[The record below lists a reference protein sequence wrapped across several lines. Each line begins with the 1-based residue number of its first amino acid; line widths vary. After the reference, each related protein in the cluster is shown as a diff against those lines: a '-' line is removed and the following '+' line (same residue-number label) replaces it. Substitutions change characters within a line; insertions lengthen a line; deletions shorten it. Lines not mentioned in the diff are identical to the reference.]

1 MFRYKVSLR
10 RNEEVRLC
18 LYICVVLRWYR
29 VDSRMA
35 EVAASVERLP
45 SELSNGT
52 QCSLE
57 GPNGLEQHLQENG
70 EVNLP
75 EESGYIEF
83 TNGYQ
88 QSSSESDSD
97 DTSDA
102 SDNEEVSVP
111 EDTDGEQRCMEDATL
126 NQWVL
131 NTFVPVCVSLLDH
144 CGDENVIAS
153 VVQADLTELSNIL
166 QKFCDQHQG
175 SPSTTAS
182 AAAPLSP
189 ANSSSLLRSN
199 NFAFTENLTPL
210 ADGCMSLKVL
220 RSAATSLIPPLL
232 SEITHKYS
240 YELWTSIVDTVRKLI
255 LQVEACVSFLNPS
268 EDLNIYGEIF
278 TDQRKSQLNK
288 AATPPPVYKVH
299 SLSRDVKPANDRPA
313 VRLSGSNIV
322 STTTQPITIAELE
335 RHCRDTSESSFTQK
349 NAFTR
354 SLDSDSKLYSGMRLS
369 TICDDTFDE
378 EPTYVRPGNMR
389 RTTISL
395 SHKEVAHLFLDKRRS
410 SSVTVTPNPVAL
422 SLIDS
427 TRSTLHLSPVLS
439 RKYEEVDDHGEQL
452 RKLHQALLK
461 GFEHQAAS
469 NDEEVVEEVAEN
481 LTVKKEAPS
490 TLCVN
495 KGTTSAATAT
505 VDTANADREDCSSRN
520 STFSSSGSRSSGAY
534 DNSEMPKAPSPEN
547 IKSPQ
552 RHTSPPPSNS
562 APTTPIRLIKKTMQ
576 RVVSHSFEYNAKR
589 SPSRKKSRKS
599 IRPTSTFFDV
609 SDLVDENQM
618 IISVELGKKRSSFS
632 KSQLMFCRLSLVQSL
647 QRKIL
652 RKRLLKYQL

>member
-1 MFRYKVSLR
+1 
-10 RNEEVRLC
+10 
-18 LYICVVLRWYR
+18 
-29 VDSRMA
+29 MA
-35 EVAASVERLP
+35 EVAVSVVERLP

-52 QCSLE
+52 KCSLDS
-57 GPNGLEQHLQENG
+57 PNGSEPHLQENG
-70 EVNLP
+70 EEPSLP
-75 EESGYIEF
+75 EESGYIQF

-88 QSSSESDSD
+88 QSSSDSDSD
-97 DTSDA
+97 DSSDV
-102 SDNEEVSVP
+102 SDNEEVSVL
-111 EDTDGEQRCMEDATL
+111 EDTDGEQRCVEDATL

-131 NTFVPVCVSLLDH
+131 NTFVPVCVSLLNH
-144 CGDENVIAS
+144 CADENVIAS

-166 QKFCDQHQG
+166 QKFCDQHQA

-189 ANSSSLLRSN
+189 ANSSSLLRSS

-232 SEITHKYS
+232 SEIAHKYS
-240 YELWTSIVDTVRKLI
+240 YKLWTSIVDTVRKLI

-278 TDQRKSQLNK
+278 TDQRKLELNK
-288 AATPPPVYKVH
+288 FIAATPPPVYKVH

-313 VRLSGSNIV
+313 VRLSRSNIV
-322 STTTQPITIAELE
+322 STTTQPISIAELE
-335 RHCRDTSESSFTQK
+335 QHCQDDASESSAFTQQ
-349 NAFTR
+349 NVFSR
-354 SLDSDSKLYSGMRLS
+354 SLDSNSKLHSGMRLS
-369 TICDDTFDE
+369 TICDDSFDTE
-378 EPTYVRPGNMR
+378 EEAVYVRPGNMR

-395 SHKEVAHLFLDKRRS
+395 SHREVAHLFSDKRRC
-410 SSVTVTPNPVAL
+410 SSVTVAPNPVAL

-439 RKYEEVDDHGEQL
+439 RKHEEIDDHGEQL

-461 GFEHQAAS
+461 GFEHQVAS
-469 NDEEVVEEVAEN
+469 NDDEVAEN
-481 LTVKKEAPS
+481 LTVKKETPS

-495 KGTTSAATAT
+495 KVTMSAATAT

-534 DNSEMPKAPSPEN
+534 DNSEMPKPPSPEN
-547 IKSPQ
+547 VKSPR

-562 APTTPIRLIKKTMQ
+562 APTTPIRLFKKTMQ
-576 RVVSHSFEYNAKR
+576 RVVSHSFEYSAKK

-599 IRPTSTFFDV
+599 YRPTSTFFDA
-609 SDLVDENQM
+609 SDLADENQM
-618 IISVELGKKRSSFS
+618 IISVELGKKRASFS
-632 KSQLMFCRLSLVQSL
+632 KSQVLFT
-647 QRKIL
+647 I
-652 RKRLLKYQL
+652 Y

>member
-1 MFRYKVSLR
+1 
-10 RNEEVRLC
+10 
-18 LYICVVLRWYR
+18 
-29 VDSRMA
+29 MA
-35 EVAASVERLP
+35 EIAASVERLS
-45 SELSNGT
+45 SELSSGT
-52 QCSLE
+52 TCSLDS
-57 GPNGLEQHLQENG
+57 PNGLEQHSQENG
-70 EVNLP
+70 EEPNLP

-97 DTSDA
+97 DTSDV
-102 SDNEEVSVP
+102 SDNEEVSVL
-111 EDTDGEQRCMEDATL
+111 EETDGEQRCTEDATL

-144 CGDENVIAS
+144 CGDQNVIAS

-166 QKFCDQHQG
+166 QKFCDQHQT

-199 NFAFTENLTPL
+199 NFAFSENLTPL

-220 RSAATSLIPPLL
+220 RSAATSLILPLL
-232 SEITHKYS
+232 SEISHKYS

-278 TDQRKSQLNK
+278 TDQRKLQLNK

-322 STTTQPITIAELE
+322 STTTQPISIAELE
-335 RHCRDTSESSFTQK
+335 QHCEDASKSAFTQQE
-349 NAFTR
+349 AFSR
-354 SLDSDSKLYSGMRLS
+354 SLDSNSKLHAGMRLS
-369 TICDDTFDE
+369 TICDDSFDTDE
-378 EPTYVRPGNMR
+378 AMYVRPGNMR

-395 SHKEVAHLFLDKRRS
+395 SHREVAHLFLDKRRS
-410 SSVTVTPNPVAL
+410 SSVTVAPNPVAL

-439 RKYEEVDDHGEQL
+439 RKCEEVDDHGEQL

-461 GFEHQAAS
+461 GFEHQVAS
-469 NDEEVVEEVAEN
+469 NNDEVAEN

-495 KGTTSAATAT
+495 KVTTSAATAS

-520 STFSSSGSRSSGAY
+520 STFSSSDSRSSGAY

-547 IKSPQ
+547 IKSPSPENVKSPR

-562 APTTPIRLIKKTMQ
+562 APTTPIRLFKKTMQ
-576 RVVSHSFEYNAKR
+576 RVVSHSFEYNAKK

-599 IRPTSTFFDV
+599 YRPTSTFFDI
-609 SDLVDENQM
+609 SDLADENQM
-618 IISVELGKKRSSFS
+618 IISVELGKKRASFS
-632 KSQLMFCRLSLVQSL
+632 KSS
-647 QRKIL
+647 
-652 RKRLLKYQL
+652 

>member
-1 MFRYKVSLR
+1 
-10 RNEEVRLC
+10 
-18 LYICVVLRWYR
+18 
-29 VDSRMA
+29 MA

-45 SELSNGT
+45 SELSSGT

-57 GPNGLEQHLQENG
+57 SQNGLEQHLQENG
-70 EVNLP
+70 EEVTLP

-88 QSSSESDSD
+88 QSSSDSDSD
-97 DTSDA
+97 DTSDV

-111 EDTDGEQRCMEDATL
+111 EDTDEQRCSEDVTL

-175 SPSTTAS
+175 TPSTTAS

-189 ANSSSLLRSN
+189 ANSSSLLRNN

-232 SEITHKYS
+232 SEISHKYS

-278 TDQRKSQLNK
+278 TDQRKLQLNK

-335 RHCRDTSESSFTQK
+335 RQCEDASESAKQ
-349 NAFTR
+349 NAFSR
-354 SLDSDSKLYSGMRLS
+354 SLDSNSKLHSGMRLS
-369 TICDDTFDE
+369 TICDNTFDE
-378 EPTYVRPGNMR
+378 EPSYVRPGNMR

-395 SHKEVAHLFLDKRRS
+395 SHREVAHLFLDKRRS
-410 SSVTVTPNPVAL
+410 SSVTVAPNPVAL

-439 RKYEEVDDHGEQL
+439 RKYEEVDDHGERL

-461 GFEHQAAS
+461 GFEHQVAN
-469 NDEEVVEEVAEN
+469 NDEEVAEN

-495 KGTTSAATAT
+495 KVPTSGATAT

-547 IKSPQ
+547 MKSPR
-552 RHTSPPPSNS
+552 RHSSPPPSNS
-562 APTTPIRLIKKTMQ
+562 APTTPIRLFKKTMQ

-599 IRPTSTFFDV
+599 YRPTSTFFDV
-609 SDLVDENQM
+609 SDLADENQM

-632 KSQLMFCRLSLVQSL
+632 KSQLMFCRLSHVQSL

-652 RKRLLKYQL
+652 QKHLLKYQL